1 MARDPDARSSGTE
14 RNEPE
19 TRRGRRARQGA
30 SRGRDP
36 VPRARDA
43 WSWLGGILLLG
54 VLGGGVV
61 AAGVLLW
68 ENLDVRRLVPELD
81 AGEQPLPRAVS
92 PPPPAAEG
100 RAFRAAVLRSEP
112 SAEYF
117 PDRAFHPRELDRWEE
132 LVRSVGGEVRRI
144 DAAGLESLQP
154 DELLVVV
161 ESPCLSRGH
170 RRGIR
175 RHLAGGG
182 SVVANGA
189 AGARDEGCGWR
200 GWDLVAE
207 LTGSEAVREIDPSD
221 ALFFTI
227 PGGLAMSPG
236 IDPGTRVELRPDPS
250 MAVALPG
257 PHVYWSDWAL
267 NPRGA
272 DGPEGGGAAVVRRE
286 TRTSGR
292 VVWFGF
298 RASQGVTPSDA
309 DRIRRLVRNGIR
321 WSAGLAS
328 AVPAP
333 WPYARRAAL
342 VVAQEVEAEARNAL
356 AVADLVEQ
364 LELPVSFF
372 VVSGLVREEA
382 ALGRRLATVGEV
394 GTQTPDHRPLA
405 GLGHADQLVRLR
417 RARSDIEGWAGRPPA
432 GLRPPEEAFD
442 TNTLRAW
449 GEAGGAYLLAA
460 TGARTASPELHQ
472 TGDGPVVVL
481 PRLVKD
487 DYNVIVQ
494 DASLSPSALEEAWL
508 EGLDKLRAIGG
519 LAAVVSH
526 TQILERPRR
535 VETLQAVADH
545 ARRQR
550 DWWIVSGRDAARWW
564 RARSAVTVRFD
575 GPVGTSG
582 PAVRGDSGGVASGR
596 LEVGGVVEASEP
608 PVEGGD
614 PPAVEAPWRLRVTLP
629 DSVPTGAVW
638 IDVVLPRGRGGRV
651 PVVDGRPVEFVE
663 TAWGIRVPVRSDP
676 DAPVD
681 RLVTLVRP
689 ERP

>member
-1 MARDPDARSSGTE
+1 MARDPDGRRRAAE
-14 RNEPE
+14 REEPA
-19 TRRGRRARQGA
+19 TRRGTRRSGGPGR
-30 SRGRDP
+30 RRDP

-43 WSWLGGILLLG
+43 WNWLGGILLLG

-61 AAGVLLW
+61 VAGVLLW

-81 AGEQPLPRAVS
+81 AGDQALPRAVS
-92 PPPPAAEG
+92 PAPPAAE
-100 RAFRAAVLRSEP
+100 RRTFRAAILRSGA

-117 PDRAFHPRELDRWEE
+117 PDSSFHPRELDRWEA
-132 LVRSVGGEVRRI
+132 LVRAVGGEVRRI
-144 DAAGLESLQP
+144 DTAALESLEP
-154 DELLVVV
+154 AELLVVV
-161 ESPCLSRGH
+161 ESPCLSRGD

-175 RHLAGGG
+175 RHLASGG

-200 GWDLVAE
+200 GWDFVAE
-207 LTGSEAVREIDPSD
+207 MTGSDAVREIDPSD
-221 ALFFTI
+221 ALFLTVPAGI
-227 PGGLAMSPG
+227 ALSPG

-257 PHVYWSDWAL
+257 PHAYWSDWAL
-267 NPRGA
+267 NPRPL
-272 DGPEGGGAAVVRRE
+272 DGSDRAGVAVVSRE
-286 TRTSGR
+286 TEAAGR
-292 VVWFGF
+292 LVWFGF
-298 RASQGVTPSDA
+298 RASQAVTPSDA
-309 DRIRRLVRNGIR
+309 ERVRVLLRNGIR

-328 AVPAP
+328 AAPAP

-356 AVADLVEQ
+356 PFADLVEQ

-372 VVSGLVREEA
+372 AVSRLVLEDR
-382 ALGRRLATVGEV
+382 ALGRRLEAVGEV
-394 GTQTPDHRPLA
+394 GSQTPDHRPLA

-417 RARSDIEGWAGRPPA
+417 RARSDIEGWSGTAPT

-442 TNTLRAW
+442 ENTLHAW
-449 GEAGGAYLLAA
+449 AEAGGEYLLAA
-460 TGARTASPELHQ
+460 AGARTASPELHE

-487 DYNVIVQ
+487 DYNVVVQ
-494 DASLSPSALEEAWL
+494 DASLSSGALEEAWL
-508 EGLDKLRAIGG
+508 DGLDKLRAIGG

-526 TQILERPRR
+526 TQILDRSRR
-535 VETLQAVADH
+535 TEAIRAVADR

-575 GPVGTSG
+575 DDPGAPGSA
-582 PAVRGDSGGVASGR
+582 PRGDSGAAVRAQPDGGNAGGR
-596 LEVGGVVEASEP
+596 EPPIEEGDTSVVETP
-608 PVEGGD
+608 L
-614 PPAVEAPWRLRVTLP
+614 RLRVTLP
-629 DSVPTGAVW
+629 RAVPTGAIW
-638 IDVVLPRGRGGRV
+638 IDVVLPHGRAGRV

-663 TAWGIRVPVRSDP
+663 TEWGIRVPVQSDP
-676 DAPVD
+676 DVPTE
-681 RLVTLVRP
+681 RLVALVRP